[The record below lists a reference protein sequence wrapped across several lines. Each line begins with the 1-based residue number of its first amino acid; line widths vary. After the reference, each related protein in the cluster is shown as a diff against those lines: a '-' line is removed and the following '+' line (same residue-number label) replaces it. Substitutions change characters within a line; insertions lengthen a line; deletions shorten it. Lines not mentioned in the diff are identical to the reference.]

1 VEADNVASNARLG
14 AKQDEGVWE
23 GKVSSWNKKVEE
35 LDGRKVDIEKGIHSR
50 STTGRAVETANNNAV
65 GAELG

>member
-1 VEADNVASNARLG
+1 VEADNVAGGARLG

-35 LDGRKVDIEKGIHSR
+35 LDGKYVIPPKVDI
-50 STTGRAVETANNNAV
+50 
-65 GAELG
+65 